1 MKYLWSKT
9 EHSRQV
15 ALTILVLLC
24 IWEISVRAL
33 GVREFMLPAP
43 SKIIV
48 EFFQSPGYLLMQ
60 SLSTLETTVV
70 GFVLAVVLGVV
81 IAIGIVSFQFLDR
94 TLYSLLVALNAVP
107 KVALAPLFIILL
119 GTGSAPK
126 IAFAQFIWIFPLPLP
141 PFW

>member
-1 MKYLWSKT
+1 MRISDWS
-9 EHSRQV
+9 SDV
-15 ALTILVLLC
+15 CSSDL
-24 IWEISVRAL
+24 SVRAL

-107 KVALAPLFIILL
+107 KVALAPLFRSEGHTFELQSIKRISYAVLL
-119 GTGSAPK
+119 LKKYNT
-126 IAFAQFIWIFPLPLP
+126 
-141 PFW
+141 